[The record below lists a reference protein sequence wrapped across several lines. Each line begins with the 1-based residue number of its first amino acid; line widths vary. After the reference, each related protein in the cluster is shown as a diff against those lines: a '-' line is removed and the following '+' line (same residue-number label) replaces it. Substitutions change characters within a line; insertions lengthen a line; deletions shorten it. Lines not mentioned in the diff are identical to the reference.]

1 MARGQ
6 SAMTWLKVDDKLHG
20 HPKWTRCTSDA
31 KALWITVGSWC
42 ASYRMD
48 GVVRAHDISTLAAQ
62 TGLSPLKARR
72 AAADLVVNEMWVP
85 IEDGWIFHNWTDFNP
100 TRDQQ
105 SITED
110 IQRERRAVQ
119 NDVVL
124 KAAVRLRDQDRCC
137 FCDQVVNFAQRV
149 GQLAGQY
156 DHTIP
161 VTKGGKTTLANV
173 RVICRFHN
181 QTKAG
186 KRVEDL
192 PEHFPDL
199 LEPYSYRHPVEDRL
213 SFDLVA
219 NQSTT
224 RVGTGRVELSRD
236 AFGSLPSRHLESV
249 PHPTDVNYTE
259 SETA

>member
-1 MARGQ
+1 
-6 SAMTWLKVDDKLHG
+6 MTWFKIDDKLHG

-31 KALWITVGSWC
+31 KALWTTVGSWC

-48 GVVRAHDISTLAAQ
+48 GIVRPHDLVTLAAQ

-72 AAADLVVNEMWVP
+72 AADNLVENDMWTLF
-85 IEDGWIFHNWTDFNP
+85 EDGWAFHNWTDFNP
-100 TRDQQ
+100 TRAQQ
-105 SITED
+105 KVSEEVEK
-110 IQRERRAVQ
+110 ERRAVQ

-124 KAAVRLRDQDRCC
+124 KAAVRLRDADRCC

-161 VTKGGKTTLANV
+161 LTKHGKTTLANV

-186 KRVEDL
+186 KLLHEL
-192 PEHFPDL
+192 PESFPDL
-199 LEPYSYRHPVEDRL
+199 LEPYSHRHPVEDRL

-219 NQSTT
+219 NQSTS
-224 RVGTGRVELSRD
+224 RVGTGRELL
-236 AFGSLPSRHLESV
+236 SLPPRYLASV
-249 PHPTDVNYTE
+249 PHPADIHDGA
-259 SETA
+259 TA